1 MNGKKITNLSKQE
14 IMIMRNLYTI
24 PIGSIQSLGYRIIID
39 SLRRKKI
46 SITTKTGTVKTTTT
60 ETETPTPGFGMSLYY
75 SGEISTYD
83 MHRAA
88 KRKEQAQEQTGAPDT
103 VPPETEA

>member
-1 MNGKKITNLSKQE
+1 MYFSAFIFKNIKNGNNSEE
-14 IMIMRNLYTI
+14 ICNNYDMKYTE
-24 PIGSIQSLGYRIIID
+24 
-39 SLRRKKI
+39 
-46 SITTKTGTVKTTTT
+46 TTT